1 MDLTPR
7 VVAAD
12 VCVIGSANLDLVAT
26 TQRLPQPGE
35 TVLGDTYRE
44 HAGGKG
50 LNQAV
55 AAARAGAR
63 TAFCAAVGDDDA
75 ARQLLEVMRSD
86 GIDERG
92 VQRLEG
98 VPTGRALIGVSAD
111 GENSI
116 IVVPGANAS
125 LDSGHVATAGTAR
138 VVLAQLE
145 VPLAT
150 VQAGLAAARGAGA
163 VTILNP
169 APAPATALS
178 AELVALCDV
187 IIPNEHE
194 VEILGGVEQL
204 FALGAK
210 AVVVTLGGRGAKL
223 CRPDEADVHVP
234 AFPVTP
240 VDTTGAGDAFCGAF
254 AAAVAA
260 GSSMPD
266 ALRFAAAAGA
276 LATTRS
282 GAVPSIARR
291 AEIEALL
298 SDAS

>member
-1 MDLTPR
+1 MPSDPSVR
-7 VVAAD
+7 AAAD
-12 VCVIGSANLDLVAT
+12 VYVIGSANLDLVAT
-26 TQRLPQPGE
+26 TDRLAQPGE
-35 TVLGDTYRE
+35 RVLGDTFRE

-63 TAFCAAVGDDDA
+63 TSFCAAVGDDDA
-75 ARQLLEVMRSD
+75 ARQLLEVMAAD
-86 GIDERG
+86 GIDVTG
-92 VQRLEG
+92 VQRLHA

-116 IVVPGANAS
+116 IVVPGANAA
-125 LDSGHVATAGTAR
+125 LDATHVSAAASAR

-150 VQAGLAAARGAGA
+150 VQAGLSAARAAGA
-163 VTILNP
+163 ITILNP
-169 APAPATALS
+169 APATSLPA
-178 AELVALCDV
+178 EIVGLCDV
-187 IIPNEHE
+187 LIPNEHE
-194 VEILGGVEQL
+194 VEILGGLSTL
-204 FALGAK
+204 FGLGAK

-223 CRPDEADVHVP
+223 CTADGAELHVP

-240 VDTTGAGDAFCGAF
+240 IDTTGAGDGFCGAF
-254 AAAVAA
+254 AASLA
-260 GSSMPD
+260 GGASMPD

-291 AEIEALL
+291 AEIDALL
-298 SDAS
+298 NDAS